1 VAGDNKTMAMQAP
14 VLPSK
19 PKTGDEQAVL
29 VQLYPPGPNLGRRFA
44 LNKPE
49 NVVGRLPDLD
59 VSVEEDGVS
68 RQHARLVRGGD
79 AWRLEDL
86 NSTNGSFV
94 NDERIQVRQL
104 RDGDMLRFGTAILR
118 FLFGSNIEAEYHE
131 EIYKMSILDGL
142 TGAHNKRFFLE
153 FLEKEIM
160 RARRHDSS
168 LSLMMFDID
177 HFKKVNDTHGHLT
190 GDAVLKELGKRL
202 KPEVRREDLLARYG
216 GEEFAIVLV
225 STSLRRAIEFAEEM
239 RILVEREPFRCETVT
254 LPVTTSIG
262 VAELDG
268 QMRGPE
274 DLIAKADANLY
285 QAKRQGRNRVVG

>member
-1 VAGDNKTMAMQAP
+1 MAMQAP
-14 VLPSK
+14 VLPTK

-44 LNKPE
+44 LSKPE

-68 RQHARLVRGGD
+68 RQHARLVRADD

-86 NSTNGSFV
+86 GSTNGSFV
-94 NDERIQVRQL
+94 NDERITHKGL

-118 FLFGSNIEAEYHE
+118 FLFGSNIEANYHE

-142 TGAHNKRFFLE
+142 TGAHNKRYFLE
-153 FLEKEIM
+153 FMEREM
-160 RARRHDSS
+160 ARARRHASS

-177 HFKKVNDTHGHLT
+177 HFKKVNDTHGHLA
-190 GDAVLKELGKRL
+190 GDAVLKEMGRRL

-225 STSLRRAIEFAEEM
+225 STSLRRAFDFAEEM
-239 RILVEREPFRCETVT
+239 RVLVEREPFKTDTVV
-254 LPVTTSIG
+254 LPVTVSIG
-262 VAELDG
+262 VAELDST
-268 QMRGPE
+268 MRTPE
-274 DLIAKADANLY
+274 DLIGKCDGHLY
-285 QAKRQGRNRVVG
+285 TAKRQGRNCVIG